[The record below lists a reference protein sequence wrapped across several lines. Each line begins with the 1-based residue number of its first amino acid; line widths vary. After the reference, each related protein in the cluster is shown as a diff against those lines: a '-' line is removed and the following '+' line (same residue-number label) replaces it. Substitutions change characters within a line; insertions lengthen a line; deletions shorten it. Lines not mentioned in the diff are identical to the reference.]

1 MSGGPIPEA
10 AGLPNDFRTTE
21 RDQME
26 LFEAINT
33 RRSIRAYTEKP
44 VTDEILHRIL
54 AAGMMAPSAGNEQPW
69 EFITIRKKR
78 ILRAISEAHPHADMV
93 QHAQAAILVCGNM
106 DRVTHGEF
114 WVQDLAAATQNMLL
128 AAHAL
133 GLGSVWVGVHPRDRR
148 VADVR
153 NVIPLPERV
162 VPFALLPVG
171 YPGEKKVA
179 QDRFSPSRIH
189 TEKW

>member
-1 MSGGPIPEA
+1 
-10 AGLPNDFRTTE
+10 
-21 RDQME
+21 ME
-26 LFEAINT
+26 LFETINT
-33 RRSIRAYTEKP
+33 RRSIRAYTDKA
-44 VTDEILHRIL
+44 VTDDSLQRIL

-69 EFITIRKKR
+69 EFIIIRETDT
-78 ILRAISEAHPHADMV
+78 LRAISEAHPHADMA
-93 QHAQAAILVCGNM
+93 QFAQAVIIACGDM

-133 GLGSVWVGVHPRDRR
+133 GLGSVWVGVYPREKR
-148 VADVR
+148 VTGIRKV
-153 NVIPLPERV
+153 VPMPERI

-171 YPGEKKVA
+171 YPAEEKA
-179 QDRFSPSRIH
+179 SQDRFSASRVH

>member
-1 MSGGPIPEA
+1 
-10 AGLPNDFRTTE
+10 
-21 RDQME
+21 ME

-33 RRSIRAYTEKP
+33 RRSIRSYTDKP
-44 VTDEILHRIL
+44 VTDDILRRIL

-69 EFITIRKKR
+69 EFIIIRER
-78 ILRAISEAHPHADMV
+78 NRLRAISQSHPHAEMV
-93 QHAQAAILVCGNM
+93 QHAQAAILACGNM

-133 GLGSVWVGVHPRDRR
+133 GLGSVWVGVHPREQR
-148 VADVR
+148 VADLR
-153 NVIPLPERV
+153 KVIPLPERI

-171 YPGEKKVA
+171 YPGEEKA
-179 QDRFSPSRIH
+179 SRDRFSSSRIH
-189 TEKW
+189 MEKW